1 MLNVAWIPSDWNRQY
16 PVMNFISFYIL
27 GLTSSFLVYN
37 IYLMNCQSHI
47 FGLKSLK
54 YVTCWLFMD
63 LTVLW
68 QNFDN
73 CNLIFNCLLIPTS
86 TLLNFFLLHELAK
99 YPNMQLIWSYVHV
112 HTLLAGLSF
121 TVEAVSFSAFTYVIP
136 TIHSWQVW
144 VSLLKL
150 YPFLQLHTSSQ
161 HSIFDTHLAGLS
173 VTVGAVSFSAVTYV
187 VPIFSIWYP
196 LGRSECHCW
205 SCILFCS
212 YICCPNIQCLVLD
225 NRLVQSFQ
233 CSLIPNLVL
242 HNKQTIVK

>member
-1 MLNVAWIPSDWNRQY
+1 
-16 PVMNFISFYIL
+16 
-27 GLTSSFLVYN
+27 
-37 IYLMNCQSHI
+37 MNCQSHI

-68 QNFDN
+68 HNFDN

-86 TLLNFFLLHELAK
+86 TLFNFVFLLHELAK
-99 YPNMQLIWSYVHV
+99 YPNMQLIWIYVHV

-150 YPFLQLHTSSQ
+150 YPFLQLHMSSQ

-173 VTVGAVSFSAVTYV
+173 VTVEAVSFSAVTYV
-187 VPIFSIWYP
+187 VPIFSVWYP
-196 LGRSECHCW
+196 LGRSEFHCW

-212 YICCPNIQCLVLD
+212 NIRRPNSQ
-225 NRLVQSFQ
+225 R
-233 CSLIPNLVL
+233 LIPSWQVWVSLLKLYPFLQL
-242 HNKQTIVK
+242 HTSSQHSVFGSGQSLCSVVSVQFDPKSRFTQ